1 MESIPAEIEERFK
14 VLQPLASSPTGAL
27 FRVEDMRGGRQG
39 VLKLISSST
48 SSSTSE
54 KQRIKRELVKQAT
67 LDDPHL
73 ALPIVTGEA
82 DGGLWLFREW
92 VEGQTLRARL
102 ADGELSASEALT
114 VTSQVARA
122 LDELHRAGL
131 LHRDLKPEHI
141 VLGSSEGGVESV
153 TLLDAGLAAKIDTD
167 SVFDVLGTPAYVSP
181 EQAKGKLVSFRS
193 DLYALGCVLFEM
205 LTGAP
210 PFEGDTPAEL
220 LAAHAETPAPEAPAS
235 LPEGAR
241 DLLNSLL
248 AKDPRER
255 PFSAQQVRRALDPF
269 VPEPLRSGLSSAPA
283 RNATLLGMPAVT
295 GSKPPEP
302 PSGEHPVMGSA
313 SKPPPPP
320 SMAPPKPPS
329 MAPPVEA
336 APAKAEAPKPK
347 LNPDKTQQL
356 AAVDILEEQV
366 LPKRA
371 ISVPP
376 PPPSA

>member
-48 SSSTSE
+48 SSTTSE
-54 KQRIKRELVKQAT
+54 KQRIKRELVKQTT

-82 DGGLWLFREW
+82 EGGLWLFREW
-92 VEGQTLRARL
+92 VEGKTLRTRL
-102 ADGELSASEALT
+102 ADGPLSASDALT
-114 VTSQVARA
+114 VTAQVARA

-141 VLGSSEGGVESV
+141 VLCAGEGGVQSV
-153 TLLDAGLAAKIDTD
+153 TLLDAGLAAKIETD

-205 LTGAP
+205 VTGSA
-210 PFEGDTPAEL
+210 PFEGDSAAAV
-220 LAAHAETPAPEAPAS
+220 LAAHADSPAPEAPAS
-235 LPEGAR
+235 LPQGAR

-248 AKDPRER
+248 AKDPRDR

-269 VPEPLRSGLSSAPA
+269 VPEQLRSGLASSVPA
-283 RNATLLGMPAVT
+283 HKATILGMPAVT
-295 GSKPPEP
+295 GNRPPEP
-302 PSGEHPVMGSA
+302 PSGEHPMGVSA

-320 SMAPPKPPS
+320 SMSPPRPPSMSPPKPPAEPVKA
-329 MAPPVEA
+329 APPEA
-336 APAKAEAPKPK
+336 KV
-347 LNPDKTQQL
+347 NPDKT
-356 AAVDILEEQV
+356 
-366 LPKRA
+366 
-371 ISVPP
+371 
-376 PPPSA
+376 